1 MPEQHRKKLTSE
13 KLDCTLCGTIGKS
26 PFQDLQRPDLERL
39 SDRKVH
45 NLYRRSQSLYYE
57 GNRPT
62 GVFCVKEGRIKCYRL
77 GPNGQRQI
85 IRIAEPGDVLGFSS
99 VVRSHSHVETAEALE
114 DAVVCFI
121 PKESFLAMI
130 GERRELLN
138 RLFLSLLRQNDSL
151 EHLIV
156 SMATMSVRERTL
168 RLLAHLARSY
178 PTDEKAADSIV
189 WLDVPLT
196 RQEMAE
202 MIGTSVETFIRMLA
216 ELKDEGLVVSRGRS
230 IGIPDP
236 RKLEDLVG
244 NAAA

>member
-1 MPEQHRKKLTSE
+1 MADMNRKKLTSE
-13 KLDCTLCGTIGKS
+13 KLDCTLCGTIGQS

-39 SDRKVH
+39 SERKVH
-45 NLYRRSQSLYYE
+45 NVYRRSQSLYYE

-85 IRIAEPGDVLGFSS
+85 IRIAEPGDVLGFSA
-99 VVRSHSHVETAEALE
+99 VVRAHVHVESAEAIE

-121 PKESFLAMI
+121 PKESFLTMI
-130 GERRELLN
+130 GERKELLS
-138 RLFLSLLRQNDSL
+138 RLFMSMLNQNDSL
-151 EHLIV
+151 ESLVV
-156 SMATMSVRERTL
+156 SMATMSVRDRTL
-168 RLLAHLARSY
+168 RLLRHLAKHY
-178 PTDEKAADSIV
+178 PTGEKAADGTV

-216 ELKDEGLVVSRGRS
+216 DLKDEGIVTSRGRG
-230 IGIPDP
+230 IGIPNP
-236 RKLEDLVG
+236 GKLADLSP
-244 NAAA
+244 AAA